1 MLAGPDAGQLA
12 GPPPAAPGGRTWLE
26 AGFPALRH
34 RNFRLFVVGQ
44 GTSLIGF
51 WMQSVA
57 QGWLVYRLSGSAF
70 AVGLV
75 AFCGY
80 LPILCCAPAAGVLV
94 DRVSRHR
101 LLIATQTILMLLA
114 LGVAA
119 LIATHRI
126 TVHLLMVFAAGVG
139 LTSAFDVPA
148 RQAFI
153 VQMVGSEDLPSA
165 IALNSSI
172 FNAARVIGPAVAG
185 SLLGAVGEAA
195 CYFSNAASYV
205 AVLVALLCMRLPAAA
220 HAPRHT
226 APLASGLR
234 SGLRYVWGEPALR
247 NLLLLL
253 GIIGGFGLQY
263 QVLMPVFARRVF
275 ATDARGYGL
284 LLAAAGVGSL
294 ASALRLASRRYS
306 RAEHRRY
313 LLIGLTAFGLGVL
326 GLAASRQL
334 GVALVCQAL
343 AGFGMIRYTATTNT
357 LLQLLV
363 DDRFRGRMMG
373 LHTVMFIGTA
383 PAGSLL
389 LGALAERAGA
399 PTAALVS
406 GTVTLGAALW
416 LGRRLRRLRAP
427 TTVEATR

>member
-1 MLAGPDAGQLA
+1 VGG
-12 GPPPAAPGGRTWLE
+12 GGRPWLE

-75 AFCGY
+75 AFCGS
-80 LPILCCAPAAGVLV
+80 LPILCCAPAGGVLV

-153 VQMVGSEDLPSA
+153 VQMVGAEDLPSA

-172 FNAARVIGPAVAG
+172 FNAARVIGPALAG

-205 AVLVALLCMRLPAAA
+205 AVLVALMRMRLPSAAP
-220 HAPRHT
+220 HG
-226 APLASGLR
+226 S
-234 SGLRYVWGEPALR
+234 
-247 NLLLLL
+247 
-253 GIIGGFGLQY
+253 
-263 QVLMPVFARRVF
+263 
-275 ATDARGYGL
+275 
-284 LLAAAGVGSL
+284 AG
-294 ASALRLASRRYS
+294 
-306 RAEHRRY
+306 
-313 LLIGLTAFGLGVL
+313 
-326 GLAASRQL
+326 
-334 GVALVCQAL
+334 
-343 AGFGMIRYTATTNT
+343 
-357 LLQLLV
+357 
-363 DDRFRGRMMG
+363 
-373 LHTVMFIGTA
+373 
-383 PAGSLL
+383 
-389 LGALAERAGA
+389 ERAA
-399 PTAALVS
+399 
-406 GTVTLGAALW
+406 LGAALR
-416 LGRRLRRLRAP
+416 LGTGRAAEPAPAARHRRRLRAP
-427 TTVEATR
+427 VPGPDAGLRAPGVRHRRARLRPAAGGGGRGIARLRAAARLAS